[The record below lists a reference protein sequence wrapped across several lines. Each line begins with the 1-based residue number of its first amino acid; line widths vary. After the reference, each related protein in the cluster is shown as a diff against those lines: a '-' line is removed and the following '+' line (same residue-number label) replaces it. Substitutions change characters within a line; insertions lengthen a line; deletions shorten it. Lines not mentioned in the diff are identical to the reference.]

1 MKKKKILKILLILIL
16 ILLFIKMIF
25 FKSLSN
31 SKIIEDFLF
40 FKVLGDDLKVSEDI
54 IDVEEKEYR
63 LNVNY
68 KNIDFR
74 NINLAE
80 TINRETLIYEK
91 IAPGTKGSFNIILE
105 ANKNSKYKVVFN
117 SINEK
122 PQNLKFKANI
132 NNKEIGK
139 ANTLEELQKYLI
151 GYIRKDEKIDIRVN
165 WYWEFE
171 DNEDNEENDKQD
183 TKDAQYIKKYQFDI
197 NAIGEE
203 IT

>member
-16 ILLFIKMIF
+16 IFLFIKMIF

-31 SKIIEDFLF
+31 SKTIEDFLF
-40 FKVLGDDLKVSEDI
+40 FKVLGDNLKVSEDI

-74 NINLAE
+74 NINLSE

-117 SINEK
+117 SIDKK

-171 DNEDNEENDKQD
+171 DNEENDKQD

>member
-1 MKKKKILKILLILIL
+1 MKKKKIFKILLILIL
-16 ILLFIKMIF
+16 IFLFIKMIF
-25 FKSLSN
+25 FKNLSN

-40 FKVLGDDLKVSEDI
+40 FKVLGDNLKVSEDL

-91 IAPGTKGSFNIILE
+91 IAPGTRGSFNIILE

-132 NNKEIGK
+132 NNKEIGN

-151 GYIRKDEKIDIRVN
+151 GYIRKNEKIDIRVN

-171 DNEDNEENDKQD
+171 DNEQNDKQD

>member
-16 ILLFIKMIF
+16 IFLFIKMIF

-40 FKVLGDDLKVSEDI
+40 FKVLGDNLKVSEDI
-54 IDVEEKEYR
+54 IDVKEKEYR

-80 TINRETLIYEK
+80 TINRKTLIYEK
-91 IAPGTKGSFNIILE
+91 IAPGTRGSFNIILE

-151 GYIRKDEKIDIRVN
+151 GYIRKNEKIDIRVN

-171 DNEDNEENDKQD
+171 DNEDNEQNDKQD

>member
-1 MKKKKILKILLILIL
+1 MKKKKIFKILLILIL
-16 ILLFIKMIF
+16 IFLFIKMIF
-25 FKSLSN
+25 FKNLSN

-40 FKVLGDDLKVSEDI
+40 FKVLGDNLKVSEDI
-54 IDVEEKEYR
+54 IDVKEKEYR

-80 TINRETLIYEK
+80 TINRKTLIYEK
-91 IAPGTKGSFNIILE
+91 IAPGTRGSFNIILE

-117 SINEK
+117 SINKK

-151 GYIRKDEKIDIRVN
+151 GYIRKNEKIDIRVN

-171 DNEDNEENDKQD
+171 DNEDNEQNDKQD

>member
-80 TINRETLIYEK
+80 TINRDTLIYEK

-151 GYIRKDEKIDIRVN
+151 GYIRKNEKIDIRVN
-165 WYWEFE
+165 WYWEF
-171 DNEDNEENDKQD
+171 EDNEENDKQD

>member
-16 ILLFIKMIF
+16 IFLFIKMIF

-31 SKIIEDFLF
+31 SKTIEDFLF
-40 FKVLGDDLKVSEDI
+40 FKVLGDNLKVSEDI

-74 NINLAE
+74 NINLSE

-117 SINEK
+117 SINKK

-171 DNEDNEENDKQD
+171 DNEENDKQD

>member
-132 NNKEIGK
+132 NNQEIGK

-171 DNEDNEENDKQD
+171 DNEENDKQD

>member
-1 MKKKKILKILLILIL
+1 MKKKKIFKILLILIL
-16 ILLFIKMIF
+16 IFLFIKMIF
-25 FKSLSN
+25 FKNLSN

-40 FKVLGDDLKVSEDI
+40 FKVLGDNLKVSEDI
-54 IDVEEKEYR
+54 IDVKEKEYR

-80 TINRETLIYEK
+80 TINRKTLIYEK
-91 IAPGTKGSFNIILE
+91 IAPGTRGSFNIILE

-117 SINEK
+117 SINKK

-132 NNKEIGK
+132 NNKEIGN

-151 GYIRKDEKIDIRVN
+151 GYIRKNEKIDIRVN

-171 DNEDNEENDKQD
+171 DNEDNEQNDKQD

>member
-171 DNEDNEENDKQD
+171 DNEENDKQD

>member
-1 MKKKKILKILLILIL
+1 MEYGR
-16 ILLFIKMIF
+16 
-25 FKSLSN
+25 
-31 SKIIEDFLF
+31 KII
-40 FKVLGDDLKVSEDI
+40 I
-54 IDVEEKEYR
+54 
-63 LNVNY
+63 NVNY

-74 NINLAE
+74 NINLSE

-117 SINEK
+117 SINKK

-171 DNEDNEENDKQD
+171 DNEENDKQD

>member
-151 GYIRKDEKIDIRVN
+151 G
-165 WYWEFE
+165 
-171 DNEDNEENDKQD
+171 
-183 TKDAQYIKKYQFDI
+183 
-197 NAIGEE
+197 
-203 IT
+203 

>member
-16 ILLFIKMIF
+16 IFLFIKMIF

-31 SKIIEDFLF
+31 SKTIEDFLF
-40 FKVLGDDLKVSEDI
+40 FKVLGDNLKVSEDI

-74 NINLAE
+74 NINLSE

-117 SINEK
+117 SINKK

-139 ANTLEELQKYLI
+139 SNTLEELQKYLI

-171 DNEDNEENDKQD
+171 DNEENDKQD

>member
-1 MKKKKILKILLILIL
+1 MKKKKIFKILLILIL
-16 ILLFIKMIF
+16 IFLFIKMIF
-25 FKSLSN
+25 FKNLSN

-40 FKVLGDDLKVSEDI
+40 FKVLGDNLKVSEDL

-91 IAPGTKGSFNIILE
+91 IAPGTRGSFNIILE

-151 GYIRKDEKIDIRVN
+151 GYIRKNEKIDIRVN

-171 DNEDNEENDKQD
+171 DNEQNDKQD